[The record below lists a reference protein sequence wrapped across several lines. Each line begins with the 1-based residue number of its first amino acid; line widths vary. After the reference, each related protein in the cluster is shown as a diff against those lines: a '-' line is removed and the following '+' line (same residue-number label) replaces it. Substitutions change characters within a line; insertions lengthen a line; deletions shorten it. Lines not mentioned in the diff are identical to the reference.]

1 MELIKGFVSIG
12 QYVSNVAGVIAPLG
26 ELSTWSM
33 TYSKERGEYKDNSI
47 PGYSLTTFKSVDMTT
62 SAPVVVVASQVTQIL
77 QLVVACVA
85 YATTHIRPY
94 DSDDFKNSIL
104 ASFTGRISS
113 LQIGSFID
121 NGSLALPA
129 WIAWRSVE
137 HNNNVIKIWLSD
149 QAFADQY
156 DDYQIDVVP
165 PISQLDDFFGLF
177 SVVSNTLNNRDL
189 NDLSDQIAVIKG
201 NNPETYLRILNFDYV
216 NSANPTQKRKSDW
229 AVLVY
234 GKAGDNIDA
243 IKDAIV
249 AYVLANST
257 HTNQQWA
264 VIFPDLFKRTEF
276 VFLPRWDLVSIPNLS
291 TQADLYS
298 SILNPTEC
306 VEFAKDNITFYAE
319 AHIEDNVR
327 LLPYDYKAIS
337 LVCVNGESNI
347 DGKKE
352 LTDIIPDYIP
362 VPSTSTDFNRM
373 QIATREW
380 ILAMDNLLLLAEVA
394 NENTSMPANIRRIVR
409 NDVLFITTLHEG
421 VNYLV
426 AAKINNFYQPQ

>member
-1 MELIKGFVSIG
+1 MDLIKGFVSIN
-12 QYVSNVAGVIAPLG
+12 QYVSNVAGVVAPLG

-33 TYSKERGEYKDNSI
+33 TYSKERGEYKDNMI
-47 PGYSLTTFKSVDMTT
+47 PGYSLSTFKSVNDATGT
-62 SAPVVVVASQVTQIL
+62 PVVVSPGQVTQIL
-77 QLVVACVA
+77 QLVVACVN
-85 YATTHIRPY
+85 YATTNIRPY
-94 DSDDFKNSIL
+94 DSDDFRNTIL
-104 ASFTGRISS
+104 AAFTGRISS
-113 LQIGSFID
+113 LQFGGFID

-129 WIAWRSVE
+129 WVAWHSVE

-156 DDYQIDVVP
+156 DDYEIVVVP
-165 PISQLDDFFGLF
+165 PIDQLDDFFGLF
-177 SVVSNTLNNRDL
+177 SVVSNTLASRDL
-189 NDLSDQIAVIKG
+189 NDLSDKIATAKG
-201 NNPETYLRILNFDYV
+201 NHPETYLRILNFNFI
-216 NSANPTQKRKSDW
+216 NSANPTQFHKSDW

-234 GKAGDNIDA
+234 GKSGDNIDA

-249 AYVLANST
+249 SYVLANSA

-264 VIFPDLFKRTEF
+264 VILPDLFKRTEF
-276 VFLPRWDLVSIPNLS
+276 VFLPRWDLISIPNLS
-291 TQADLYS
+291 TQAELYS
-298 SILNPTEC
+298 SIINPDEC
-306 VEFAKDNITFYAE
+306 VLFAKANISFYQQ
-319 AHIEDNVR
+319 AHIDTNVR

-373 QIATREW
+373 QIATRDW
-380 ILAMDNLLLLAEVA
+380 ILAMDNLLLLAETA
-394 NENTSMPANIRRIVR
+394 NENTSMPANIRRIIR
-409 NDVLFITTLHEG
+409 NDVLFITTLHDG

-426 AAKINNFYQPQ
+426 AARINPFYHE

>member
-1 MELIKGFVSIG
+1 MNLIKGFVSIN
-12 QYVSNVAGVIAPLG
+12 QYVSNVAGVVAALG

-47 PGYSLTTFKSVDMTT
+47 PGYTLSTFKSVNDTT
-62 SAPVVVVASQVTQIL
+62 GLPVVVDPSQVTQIL
-77 QLVVACVA
+77 QLVVACVN

-94 DSDDFKNSIL
+94 DSDDFRNTIL
-104 ASFTGRISS
+104 AAFTGRISS
-113 LQIGSFID
+113 LQFGGFVD

-129 WIAWRSVE
+129 WVAWQSVE
-137 HNNNVIKIWLSD
+137 HNNNANKIWLSD

-156 DDYQIDVVP
+156 DEFEIDVVP
-165 PISQLDDFFGLF
+165 PINQLDDFFGLF
-177 SVVSNTLNNRDL
+177 SVVSNVLDNRDL
-189 NDLSDQIAVIKG
+189 NDLSDKIALVKG
-201 NNPETYLRILNFDYV
+201 NHPETYLRILNFDFI
-216 NSANPTQKRKSDW
+216 NSANPTQFHKSDW
-229 AVLVY
+229 AVIIY

-249 AYVLANST
+249 SYVLANST

-276 VFLPRWDLVSIPNLS
+276 VFLPRWDLVSIPNLT
-291 TQADLYS
+291 TQAELYS
-298 SILNPTEC
+298 SIINPDEC
-306 VEFAKDNITFYAE
+306 ILFAKTNISFYQQ
-319 AHIEDNVR
+319 AHIDNNVR

-373 QIATREW
+373 QIATRDW
-380 ILAMDNLLLLAEVA
+380 ILAMDNLLMLAEIA
-394 NENTSMPANIRRIVR
+394 NENTSMPANIRKIVR
-409 NDVLFITTLHEG
+409 NNVLFITTLHEG

-426 AAKINNFYQPQ
+426 AAKINLFYHE